1 MKENDT
7 LRPPLKA
14 IYLVPQSMITIT
26 EEGLRL
32 RVGETLSAYKARAE
46 LTAKLI
52 GSLTFFVSVLLSF
65 LATSEFRSFLF
76 PSSVWTALFLFC
88 LVFSLLAS
96 VFFAVQ
102 FFRTKKPD
110 DLISGI
116 IKDSSHL
123 QTAAKGKFRLEEAP
137 NWLVTPSPCAPE
149 K

>member
-76 PSSVWTALFLFC
+76 PSSVWTAFFLFC

-102 FFRTKKPD
+102 FFRTKSLMTLFPESSRIHRTCRQLLKGSS
-110 DLISGI
+110 DLKRRRIG
-116 IKDSSHL
+116 
-123 QTAAKGKFRLEEAP
+123 
-137 NWLVTPSPCAPE
+137 W
-149 K
+149 